1 MKETAVYENEREEK
15 PYCGSKWDA
24 PCLCQ
29 GMPTAENKLIPA
41 ASKQLSTTEYHK
53 GDWWQVCRKDFSLS
67 ATVGTCMSLKKNF
80 LPCSDHLTS
89 WQQQFFQ
96 ALGLGLI

>member
-53 GDWWQVCRKDFSLS
+53 GDW
-67 ATVGTCMSLKKNF
+67 
-80 LPCSDHLTS
+80 
-89 WQQQFFQ
+89 
-96 ALGLGLI
+96 